1 MDDIQREC
9 CTPDHPSILSIDT
22 TFNVGEFYVTSTTYT
37 SKVVL
42 NNKTGKPANLP
53 GPAMFHTSKNRK
65 DYLYFAH
72 TLLEN
77 NYDLERIVFF
87 GGDRDKAQA
96 SFLKPLKGC
105 TFLPCKKHIEDDIS
119 RKIAD
124 LGLNA
129 TKAEILEDIFGCDK
143 KIWRRVS
150 LTANELKSSLRKWK
164 VYVQSGTSWRL
175 RLWTN
180 HHSFQHISG
189 NILKM
194 T

>member
-77 NYDLERIVFF
+77 NYDLERIVFC